1 MSDSF
6 VTPWTVAHRLLCS
19 WDSPGKNTGVDCHF
33 LLQGIFSTLGLN
45 QHFLHWQADSL
56 LLSHQESPI
65 IMTPSLL
72 FSKVP
77 PALENKLYGY
87 PNIKDLDLVDNPSR
101 SLLSSQLNFSRSFND
116 THDITGA
123 VTFLFFSSHSSWP
136 LCRFGEKRTDPKF
149 PVLCKCVVFHWQSLN
164 ILYLACNICF
174 LVNSSFHFWVFLQ
187 WSFGPHLL
195 FKMRFPQ
202 GLSLSLRSKSM
213 LDPTQWYITI
223 YLNNFTRGLHKE
235 I

>member
-1 MSDSF
+1 MD
-6 VTPWTVAHRLLCS
+6 CS
-19 WDSPGKNTGVDCHF
+19 PQAPLFMGFPRQEYWSGLPFPSPGD
-33 LLQGIFSTLGLN
+33 LLNPGIEPTFPALAGRFFTAEPPG
-45 QHFLHWQADSL
+45 Q
-56 LLSHQESPI
+56 
-65 IMTPSLL
+65 
-72 FSKVP
+72 VP